1 MNSIVKEKQ
10 YISNVL
16 SVPFENL
23 SQSYLQKA
31 VALGTQSV
39 INFPVQTS
47 QVASPLVTD
56 NLLNLNDEFVVT
68 HYTVFLRNVGA
79 DSPTNTQLL
88 NALPI
93 TYCDLNVFTGTNA
106 ANVGAIYNGTLT
118 FTIDRKD
125 FIPAWPVRSFY
136 RVPTTQTAANAY
148 FTASA
153 IKTVN
158 GFDNGLYGF
167 YQTEPVKITGRQT
180 LDISIDL
187 GASVIMD
194 DSSFTYYAVLELRG
208 YLLVNVKS

>member
-23 SQSYLQKA
+23 SQSYLQKG

-68 HYTVFLRNVGA
+68 HYTVFLRSVA
-79 DSPTNTQLL
+79 SDTPSNTQLL

-148 FTASA
+148 FTASS

-194 DSSFTYYAVLELRG
+194 DSSATYYAVLELRG

>member
-23 SQSYLQKA
+23 SQSYLQKG

-39 INFPVQTS
+39 LNFPVQTS

-56 NLLNLNDEFVVT
+56 NLLNLNDEFICT
-68 HYTVFLRNVGA
+68 HYTVFLRAIGS
-79 DSPTNTQLL
+79 DTPTNTQLL

-125 FIPAWPVRSFY
+125 FIPSWPVRSFY

>member
-10 YISNVL
+10 YIS
-16 SVPFENL
+16 SVVGVPYENL

-31 VALGTQSV
+31 VALSTQSV
-39 INFPVQTS
+39 ITFPVQAA

-56 NLLNLNDEFVVT
+56 QLLNLNDEFVLT
-68 HYTVFLRNVGA
+68 HYTVFLRSIA
-79 DSPTNTQLL
+79 SDSPSNTQLL
-88 NALPI
+88 NALPF
-93 TYCDLNVFTGTNA
+93 TYFDSNTFTGTNSV
-106 ANVGAIYNGTLT
+106 NVGAIYNGTLT

-125 FIPAWPVRSFY
+125 FIPAWPARAFY

-148 FTASA
+148 FTASG
-153 IKTVN
+153 IKTTN

-187 GASVIMD
+187 GASVAMD
-194 DSSFTYYAVLELRG
+194 DSSVTNYAVLELRG
-208 YLLVNVKS
+208 YLVVNAKN

>member
-39 INFPVQTS
+39 ISFPVQTS

-68 HYTVFLRNVGA
+68 HYTVFLRSVGS

-88 NALPI
+88 NALPALPPASRY
-93 TYCDLNVFTGTNA
+93 TGNVKPLVRSTSRNA
-106 ANVGAIYNGTLT
+106 AVGCDCSTT
-118 FTIDRKD
+118 VMVR
-125 FIPAWPVRSFY
+125 IPR
-136 RVPTTQTAANAY
+136 AA
-148 FTASA
+148 
-153 IKTVN
+153 K
-158 GFDNGLYGF
+158 
-167 YQTEPVKITGRQT
+167 
-180 LDISIDL
+180 
-187 GASVIMD
+187 
-194 DSSFTYYAVLELRG
+194 AVAAA
-208 YLLVNVKS
+208 